1 VTHIVLVSVIIVY
14 HMQCQVNQFLRVII
28 QLLFIL
34 LIYVPTY
41 NNIFNNLKFQQEMY
55 KIFTRYL
62 YFPKIS
68 RIEYLIIKFM
78 LIIFKCYSSLYFIFK
93 IK

>member
-1 VTHIVLVSVIIVY
+1 MTHIVLVSVIILY
-14 HMQCQVNQFLRVII
+14 HMQSQVNQFLKFLRVIS

-41 NNIFNNLKFQQEMY
+41 NMFNHLQFQQEMY

-68 RIEYLIIKFM
+68 RIIIKLM
-78 LIIFKCYSSLYFIFK
+78 LIMFKCYSSLYFIFK